1 MKKEIM
7 KKVLGACAL
16 SFCLGLF
23 SFAPAQAAE
32 NGTTTAI
39 VLSKYSDLDTKA
51 VDANTGMITGS
62 FKAKTGAE
70 LTKKEDVYKIVLPQ
84 DGYYRINLTGVFKGD
99 EGITT
104 DYDNNQVKFQ
114 LCSDAAC
121 MKPLTNMT
129 TDGSSEDAFKE
140 LSAGTYYAKLEDI
153 VNSEKRSVDS
163 TYAVSFGYLPKDTQF
178 ISVSKTIDK
187 AARKVTLQVSGLDA
201 KTIKIKSGNKGT
213 SGWELT
219 GILWDGSDEIKN
231 GGTYDITQPGNDGYY
246 TIRMTDTYGHVY
258 GLPVAVPEF
267 DTPAA
272 PVIREYVSG
281 TNKISGTTV
290 PEGVITV
297 KAGNAS
303 YTTVAGTDG
312 AWSVAVKMLKVNTV
326 ITAEVTS
333 SFGVKCQNAATVKVA
348 NRRIASPK
356 VKRVKKNAKKITGK
370 AVKKAKVFAKIG
382 KKTYKATVSAK
393 GKFTIKVKKVKKGT
407 RIKVYVKDAT
417 GNTSKTVTVKA
428 K

>member
-1 MKKEIM
+1 MRY
-7 KKVLGACAL
+7 
-16 SFCLGLF
+16 
-23 SFAPAQAAE
+23 P
-32 NGTTTAI
+32 
-39 VLSKYSDLDTKA
+39 LD
-51 VDANTGMITGS
+51 IC
-62 FKAKTGAE
+62 
-70 LTKKEDVYKIVLPQ
+70 Q
-84 DGYYRINLTGVFKGD
+84 
-99 EGITT
+99 
-104 DYDNNQVKFQ
+104 
-114 LCSDAAC
+114 
-121 MKPLTNMT
+121 
-129 TDGSSEDAFKE
+129 
-140 LSAGTYYAKLEDI
+140 
-153 VNSEKRSVDS
+153 
-163 TYAVSFGYLPKDTQF
+163 KDTQF
-178 ISVSKTIDK
+178 ISVTKTVDK
-187 AARKVTLQVSGLDA
+187 PARKVTLQVSGLDA

-258 GLPVAVPEF
+258 GLPIAVPEF

-303 YTTVAGTDG
+303 YTTVAGADG
-312 AWSVAVKMLKVNTV
+312 AWSVAVKMLKVDTV

-348 NRRIASPK
+348 KRRIASPK
-356 VKRVKKNAKKITGK
+356 VRRVKKNAKKITGT

-382 KKTYKATVSAK
+382 KKTYKATASAK

-407 RIKVYVKDAT
+407 KIKVYVKDTA